1 MKAVVIGS
9 GGPLSE
15 SLLKTRCEEADLIVA
30 ADGGGRYLYETGL
43 LPHIL
48 VGDFDSLPQHML
60 QFFTDGNV
68 RIRRYAREKDYT
80 DLELAIAAA
89 LEEGADDITILGGIG
104 SRFDHTAANVF
115 LLNSLLEKNIWA
127 CLEDDHNRVFLTDR
141 SFDIKKQENR
151 RVSLLSISPEVT
163 HVSTSGLAYP
173 LRDETLCFG
182 SSRGVSNEFAGDTA
196 CVRFEK
202 GLLMVILSDED

>member
-9 GGPLSE
+9 GGPLSQE
-15 SLLKTRCEEADLIVA
+15 LLKARCSEADLIVA
-30 ADGGGRYLYETGL
+30 ADGGGRYLYEIGL
-43 LPHIL
+43 LPHML
-48 VGDFDSLPQHML
+48 VGDFDSIPQHML
-60 QFFTDGNV
+60 EFFRSKGV
-68 RIRRYAREKDYT
+68 RISQYAREKDYT

-89 LEEGADDITILGGIG
+89 MEEGADEITILGGMG

-115 LLNSLLEKNIWA
+115 LLKCLLDKNIRA
-127 CLEDDHNRVFLTDR
+127 CLEDDHNRIFLTDR
-141 SFDIKKQENR
+141 SIEITKQENW

-173 LRDETLCFG
+173 LNDETLRFG

-196 CVRFEK
+196 CICFKK
-202 GLLMVILSDED
+202 GLLMVILSCGD